1 MSKVFAVLRR
11 HAIAFVTLFLLLSG
25 SAYAVAGQVGTRTK
39 PKQFYA
45 CVAGDFHTLNLTKA
59 GRKCP
64 GGQTKIS
71 WNAVGRR
78 GVAGPKGQT
87 GRTGA
92 RGAAGE
98 AGASGTNG
106 AAGPKGD
113 VGRAGAAGSQG
124 PPGSEGDTGHA
135 GPVGAAGAKGDTGHA
150 GPVGA
155 AGAKGDTGHAGP
167 VGPAGAKGDTG
178 HAGPVGAAGAKG
190 DTGHA
195 GPVGPAGAKGDTGHA
210 GPVGAAGAKGDTGHA
225 GPVGPVGAKGDT
237 GHAGPVGPAGAKG
250 DTGAAGPPVTTSYG
264 FAADS
269 SATRAPNIIRPG
281 HPVPFSG
288 FNGRG
293 VTANRSNTTFTVSQ
307 SGLYELDFL
316 GSSRTEVFYA
326 IEVNGVALQP
336 QVEAKPGQVLV
347 QQLPSLRAGDVLR
360 VVSESRVGVMSH
372 ATLRILRVGS

>member
-1 MSKVFAVLRR
+1 MSMVFAVLRR

-135 GPVGAAGAKGDTGHA
+135 GPVG
-150 GPVGA
+150 
-155 AGAKGDTGHAGP
+155 
-167 VGPAGAKGDTG
+167 PAGAKGDTG
-178 HAGPVGAAGAKG
+178 HAGPVGAA
-190 DTGHA
+190 
-195 GPVGPAGAKGDTGHA
+195 
-210 GPVGAAGAKGDTGHA
+210 
-225 GPVGPVGAKGDT
+225 GAKGDT

>member
-135 GPVGAAGAKGDTGHA
+135 GPVGAAGAMGDTGHA

-178 HAGPVGAAGAKG
+178 HAGPVGAA
-190 DTGHA
+190 
-195 GPVGPAGAKGDTGHA
+195 
-210 GPVGAAGAKGDTGHA
+210 
-225 GPVGPVGAKGDT
+225 GAKGDT

>member
-1 MSKVFAVLRR
+1 MSMVFAVLRR
-11 HAIAFVTLFLLLSG
+11 HTIAFVTLFLLLSG

-135 GPVGAAGAKGDTGHA
+135 GPVGAAGAMGDTGHA

-155 AGAKGDTGHAGP
+155 A
-167 VGPAGAKGDTG
+167 
-178 HAGPVGAAGAKG
+178 
-190 DTGHA
+190 
-195 GPVGPAGAKGDTGHA
+195 
-210 GPVGAAGAKGDTGHA
+210 
-225 GPVGPVGAKGDT
+225 GAKGDT